1 MAAAGCFTMS
11 GMTPSPE
18 LGLPLHLQVEGRTCE
33 QVQEAVSLMRTY
45 ADEKLVEWREEV
57 AADQRREA
65 LALEEMFEDEE
76 GGGEAQPTGR
86 RLSEAIRGF
95 FQRRRK
101 LAAARG

>member
-11 GMTPSPE
+11 GMTPSAD

-33 QVQEAVSLMRTY
+33 QVQRAVTLMGKY

-57 AADQRREA
+57 AADQQREA
-65 LALEEMFEDEE
+65 LALEQMFEDEE
-76 GGGEAQPTGR
+76 GVDEAQPKGR

-95 FQRRRK
+95 FQRRRRS
-101 LAAARG
+101 AAARE